1 MNILN
6 NFEKQLKLVSK
17 FNGVCLNIEEKTKL
31 EIQDLQP
38 LQLEQFKVETK
49 SINGISYI
57 LLDVH
62 NFTKLSNNLEKMKI
76 YIEKQHAII
85 NTYKDYYENQ

>member
-1 MNILN
+1 MKYL
-6 NFEKQLKLVSK
+6 LC
-17 FNGVCLNIEEKTKL
+17 CLALLLTACNTVQVPVQVEKTKL

-62 NFTKLSNNLEKMKI
+62 NFTKLSSNL
-76 YIEKQHAII
+76 
-85 NTYKDYYENQ
+85 NTITL

>member
-1 MNILN
+1 MKYL
-6 NFEKQLKLVSK
+6 LC
-17 FNGVCLNIEEKTKL
+17 CLALLLTACNTVQVPVQVEKTKL

-49 SINGISYI
+49 LINGISYI

-85 NTYKDYYENQ
+85 NTYKDYYEKQ